1 MKSSNVY
8 FYYIIIVLVRV
19 IYFKYNALR
28 MFNSFGLELFIFVN
42 LILNS
47 RFLHLL
53 INEFYS
59 IFKSIIDFI

>member
-8 FYYIIIVLVRV
+8 FYYIIILLVRV

-47 RFLHLL
+47 HSLNLL
-53 INEFYS
+53 IIEFYS
-59 IFKSIIDFI
+59 VFKSIIDFI

>member
-8 FYYIIIVLVRV
+8 FNYIIIVLVRV
-19 IYFKYNALR
+19 IYFKYNAMR

-47 RFLHLL
+47 CCLNLL

-59 IFKSIIDFI
+59 IFKSVIDFI